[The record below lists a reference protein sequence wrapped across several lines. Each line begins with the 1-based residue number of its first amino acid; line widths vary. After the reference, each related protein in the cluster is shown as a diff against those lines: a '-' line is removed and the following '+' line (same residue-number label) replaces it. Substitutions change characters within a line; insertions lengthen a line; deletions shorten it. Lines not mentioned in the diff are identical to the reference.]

1 MHYNGAESANVINI
15 SNKEVGNI
23 DLNESV
29 YLYPVKEPLIKEFV
43 LLTLA
48 NKRLG
53 LASTKNRKI
62 VSGGGIKPW
71 KQKGTGRARAGST
84 RSPIWKGGGTV
95 FGPTNERNYKKDM
108 PKKARK
114 AAVKSALS
122 HLLKEGRLVFIEDFE
137 LPEVKTK
144 EMALIFNNLG
154 IKKGLLVLPSVN
166 TDDKIIKSAKNLMN
180 YKAVSV
186 NLLNIIDLL
195 KYEKIIITLKANEEL
210 ERNLLI

>member
-1 MHYNGAESANVINI
+1 MGQSASVVNI
-15 SNKEVGNI
+15 SNKPVGNL

-29 YLYPVKEPLIKEFV
+29 YMYPVKEPLIKEFV

-95 FGPTNERNYKKDM
+95 FGPTNEVNYKKDM

-114 AAVKSALS
+114 AAIKSALS
-122 HLLKEGRLVFIEDFE
+122 HLLKEDKIVFVEDFE
-137 LPEVKTK
+137 LPSIKTK
-144 EMALIFNNLG
+144 EMLSIFNNLG
-154 IKKGLLVLPSVN
+154 VKKGLLVLPTSN
-166 TDDKIIKSAKNLMN
+166 NDSKIIKSTRNLMN
-180 YKAVSV
+180 YKAVLV

-210 ERNLLI
+210 ERNLSI

>member
-1 MHYNGAESANVINI
+1 MGQSASVVNI
-15 SNKEVGNI
+15 SNKPVGNL

-29 YLYPVKEPLIKEFV
+29 YMYPVKEPLIKEFV

-95 FGPTNERNYKKDM
+95 FGPTNEVNYKKDM

-114 AAVKSALS
+114 AAIKSALS
-122 HLLKEGRLVFIEDFE
+122 HLLKEDKIVFVEDFE
-137 LPEVKTK
+137 LPAIKTK
-144 EMALIFNNLG
+144 EMASIFNNLG
-154 IKKGLLVLPSVN
+154 IKKGLLVLPTSN
-166 TDDKIIKSAKNLMN
+166 NDSKIIKSTRNLMN
-180 YKAVSV
+180 YKAVLV

-210 ERNLLI
+210 ERNLSI

>member
-1 MHYNGAESANVINI
+1 MGQSASVVNT
-15 SNKEVGNI
+15 SNKPAGNL

-95 FGPTNERNYKKDM
+95 FGPTNEVNYKKDM

-114 AAVKSALS
+114 AAIKSALS
-122 HLLKEGRLVFIEDFE
+122 HLLKEDKIVFIEDFD
-137 LPEVKTK
+137 LPEIKTK
-144 EMALIFNNLG
+144 EMVNIFNNLG
-154 IKKGLLVLPSVN
+154 VKKGLLVLPTSN
-166 TDDKIIKSAKNLMN
+166 NDSKIIKSTRNLMN
-180 YKAVSV
+180 YKAVLV

-210 ERNLLI
+210 ERNLSI

>member
-1 MHYNGAESANVINI
+1 MPTSANVLNV
-15 SNKEVGNI
+15 SNENAGSVT
-23 DLNESV
+23 LNEQIYS
-29 YLYPVKEPLIKEFV
+29 YPVKEPLIKEFV

-84 RSPIWKGGGTV
+84 RSPLWKGGGTI

-114 AAVKSALS
+114 AAMKSALS
-122 HLLKEGRLVFIEDFE
+122 FLLKEGRIVFMHDFE
-137 LPEVKTK
+137 LPKIKTK
-144 EMALIFNNLG
+144 EMKAIFSNLG
-154 IKKGLLVLPSVN
+154 IKKGLLILPTLD
-166 TDDKIIKSAKNLMN
+166 TDDKIVKSTRNLMD
-180 YKAVSV
+180 YKATNV
-186 NLLNIIDLL
+186 NVLNIVDLL
-195 KYEKIIITLKANEEL
+195 KYEKILITVKANEEL
-210 ERNLLI
+210 ERNLAL

>member
-1 MHYNGAESANVINI
+1 MGQSASVVNT
-15 SNKEVGNI
+15 SNKPVGNL

-84 RSPIWKGGGTV
+84 RSPIWKGGGTI
-95 FGPTNERNYKKDM
+95 FGPTNEVNYKKDM

-114 AAVKSALS
+114 AAIKSALS
-122 HLLKEGRLVFIEDFE
+122 HLLKEDKIVFVEDFE
-137 LPEVKTK
+137 LPSIKTK
-144 EMALIFNNLG
+144 EMLSIFNNLG
-154 IKKGLLVLPSVN
+154 VKKGLLVLPTSN
-166 TDDKIIKSAKNLMN
+166 NDSKIIKSTRNLMN
-180 YKAVSV
+180 YKAVLV

-210 ERNLLI
+210 ERNLSI

>member
-1 MHYNGAESANVINI
+1 MGQSASIVNTN
-15 SNKEVGNI
+15 NKPVGNL
-23 DLNESV
+23 DLSESV
-29 YLYPVKEPLIKEFV
+29 YMYPVKEPLIKEFV

-84 RSPIWKGGGTV
+84 RSPLWKGGGTI
-95 FGPTNERNYKKDM
+95 FGPTNEVNYKKDM

-114 AAVKSALS
+114 AAMKSALA
-122 HLLKEGRLVFIEDFE
+122 HLLKEDKIVFVEDFE
-137 LPEVKTK
+137 LSSIKTK
-144 EMALIFNNLG
+144 EMVNIFNNLG
-154 IKKGLLVLPSVN
+154 VKKGLLVLPTSN
-166 TDDKIIKSAKNLMN
+166 NDPKIIKSTRNLMN

-210 ERNLLI
+210 ERNLSI

>member
-1 MHYNGAESANVINI
+1 MGQSASVVNT
-15 SNKEVGNI
+15 SNKPVGNL

-29 YLYPVKEPLIKEFV
+29 YMYPVKEPLIKEFV

-95 FGPTNERNYKKDM
+95 FGPTNEVNYKKDM

-114 AAVKSALS
+114 AAIKSALS
-122 HLLKEGRLVFIEDFE
+122 HLLKEDKIVFVEDFE
-137 LPEVKTK
+137 LPAIKTK
-144 EMALIFNNLG
+144 EMASIFNNLG
-154 IKKGLLVLPSVN
+154 IKKGLLVLPTSN
-166 TDDKIIKSAKNLMN
+166 NDSKIIKSTRNLMN
-180 YKAVSV
+180 YKAVLV

-210 ERNLLI
+210 ERNLSI

>member
-1 MHYNGAESANVINI
+1 MSESANVLNVTNENAGSIA
-15 SNKEVGNI
+15 
-23 DLNESV
+23 LNEEIYS
-29 YLYPVKEPLIKEFV
+29 YPVKEPLIKEFV

-84 RSPIWKGGGTV
+84 RSPLWKGGGTI

-114 AAVKSALS
+114 AAMKSALS
-122 HLLKEGRLVFIEDFE
+122 FLLKEGRIVFMQDFE
-137 LPEVKTK
+137 LPEIKTK
-144 EMALIFNNLG
+144 EMKAIFNKLG
-154 IKKGLLVLPSVN
+154 IKKGLLILPALN
-166 TDDKIIKSAKNLMN
+166 ADDRIVKSTRNLMN
-180 YKAVSV
+180 YKATNV
-186 NLLNIIDLL
+186 NVLNIVDLL
-195 KYEKIIITLKANEEL
+195 KYEKILITVKANEEL
-210 ERNLLI
+210 ERNLVL

>member
-1 MHYNGAESANVINI
+1 MGQSASVVNI
-15 SNKEVGNI
+15 SNKPVGNL

-29 YLYPVKEPLIKEFV
+29 YMYPVKEPLIKEFV

-95 FGPTNERNYKKDM
+95 LDRRMK
-108 PKKARK
+108 
-114 AAVKSALS
+114 
-122 HLLKEGRLVFIEDFE
+122 
-137 LPEVKTK
+137 
-144 EMALIFNNLG
+144 
-154 IKKGLLVLPSVN
+154 
-166 TDDKIIKSAKNLMN
+166 
-180 YKAVSV
+180 
-186 NLLNIIDLL
+186 
-195 KYEKIIITLKANEEL
+195 
-210 ERNLLI
+210 

>member
-1 MHYNGAESANVINI
+1 MGQSANVVNT
-15 SNKEVGNI
+15 SNKPVGNL
-23 DLNESV
+23 DLSESV
-29 YLYPVKEPLIKEFV
+29 YMYPVKEPLIKEFV

-53 LASTKNRKI
+53 LASTKNRKV
-62 VSGGGIKPW
+62 VSGGGLKPW

-95 FGPTNERNYKKDM
+95 FGPTNEVNYKKDM

-114 AAVKSALS
+114 AAIKSALS
-122 HLLKEGRLVFIEDFE
+122 HLLKEDKIVFIEDFV
-137 LPEVKTK
+137 LPEIKTK
-144 EMALIFNNLG
+144 EMASIFNNLG
-154 IKKGLLVLPSVN
+154 VKKGLLVLPTSN
-166 TDDKIIKSAKNLMN
+166 NDSKIIKSTRNLMN
-180 YKAVSV
+180 YKAVLV

-210 ERNLLI
+210 ERNLSI

>member
-1 MHYNGAESANVINI
+1 MGQSVNVVNIN
-15 SNKEVGNI
+15 NKEAGNI

-43 LLTLA
+43 LLTLS

-84 RSPIWKGGGTV
+84 RSPIWKGGGTI

-114 AAVKSALS
+114 AAIKSVLS
-122 HLLKEGRLVFIEDFE
+122 HLLKEDRILFVEDFE
-137 LPEVKTK
+137 LPSIKTK
-144 EMALIFNNLG
+144 EMVSIFNNLG
-154 IKKGLLVLPSVN
+154 VKKGLIVLPTSSL
-166 TDDKIIKSAKNLMN
+166 DDKIIKSSRNLMN
-180 YKAVSV
+180 YKATLV
-186 NLLNIIDLL
+186 NLLNVVDLL

-210 ERNLLI
+210 ERNLSI

>member
-1 MHYNGAESANVINI
+1 MSESAKVLNI
-15 SNKEVGNI
+15 SNKNAGEVSLSEEI
-23 DLNESV
+23 YS
-29 YLYPVKEPLIKEFV
+29 YPVKEALIKEFV

-84 RSPIWKGGGTV
+84 RSPLWKGGGTI

-122 HLLKEGRLVFIEDFE
+122 HLLKEGKLMFIEDFE
-137 LPEVKTK
+137 LPNIKTK
-144 EMALIFNNLG
+144 EMKSIFTNLG
-154 IKKGLLVLPSVN
+154 IKKGLLVLPALN
-166 TDDKIIKSAKNLMN
+166 ADDKIVKSTRNLMD
-180 YKAVSV
+180 YKTTNV
-186 NLLNIIDLL
+186 NLLSIIDLL
-195 KYEKIIITLKANEEL
+195 KYEKVVITLKANEEL
-210 ERNLLI
+210 ERNLAL